1 MQPTPDTPPSTRLRD
16 GLTAAALAAVTF
28 AAFYPALGCDF
39 INFDDPEYVTKNPIV
54 ARGLSAAGTQWAFT
68 SVSAFYWHPLTWL
81 SLQMDASLSH
91 RPDGS
96 LDPRGFHRTNVL
108 LHAGSAA
115 LLFLALRSLTGA
127 YWRSLATVALF
138 ALHPLRVESVA
149 WVAERKDVLSVFFGF
164 AALWAYARYAAA
176 PSAVRYLAVALA
188 LALSLMSKPMLVT
201 LPFLFLVLDWWPLAR
216 WPGRG
221 VRQLLLEKIP
231 LLALVVA
238 CGVVA
243 FIGQVGH
250 GAVGGLGVFTLPQ
263 RVANAIVSYVIYLR
277 MAVWPAKLAV
287 FYPHPAY
294 FWGGGLPAWEVAGAA
309 LLLVA
314 VTAAAVVLR
323 GRAPYFLAGWLWY
336 LGTLLPVIGLAQA
349 GAQARADRFTYFPQV
364 GIAVA
369 VCWGVAALAGS
380 RWRVAL
386 AAAAVVLLALVVQT
400 ERQLSTWRNSL
411 TLWAHALKNA
421 PESPESLIHYGD
433 ALSREPGERR
443 REEAVASYSRALDLD
458 GTSAAA
464 HNGLGI
470 LYLRAGQWE
479 KAQEQFEAACRL
491 PPTLPESHTNLG
503 VVLSQLGKFDEAAR
517 EHQRAIEM
525 APELVDAY
533 GNLGQVEIARGA
545 YARAADCY
553 RNVLRLRPGD
563 ARAMT
568 NLGMVLFREKKF
580 DEALPVLREAVQ
592 RDPRS
597 APAHVFLGL
606 VLQEQGDSREAGEH
620 LNQASRLD
628 PGLVQRLGGMNRR
641 DGSPSGPRD
650 AKP

>member
-1 MQPTPDTPPSTRLRD
+1 MQPTPDTPRPSLGRV
-16 GLTAAALAAVTF
+16 GLTAALLATVTF
-28 AAFYPALGCDF
+28 AVFYPALRCDF
-39 INFDDPEYVTKNPIV
+39 VNFDDPEYVTRNPLV
-54 ARGLSAAGTQWAFT
+54 SRGLSAEGTRWALT

-81 SLQMDASLSH
+81 SLQTDATLSH
-91 RPDGS
+91 RPDGT

-108 LHAGSAA
+108 LHGASAA

-127 YWRSLATVALF
+127 YWRSVAAAALF

-149 WVAERKDVLSVFFGF
+149 WVAERKDVLSVFFGC

-176 PSAVRYLAVALA
+176 PTVVRYLGVAVA

-221 VRQLLLEKIP
+221 VWQLLLEKIP

-238 CGVVA
+238 CGVVT
-243 FIGQVGH
+243 FVGQVGH

-277 MAVWPAKLAV
+277 MAAWPANLAV

-294 FWGGGLPAWEVAGAA
+294 YWGGGLPTWEVAAAA

-314 VTAAAVVLR
+314 VTAGAVASR
-323 GRAPYFLAGWLWY
+323 QRAPYLLTGWLWY

-369 VCWGVAALAGS
+369 VCWGVAALVGS

-386 AAAAVVLLALVVQT
+386 AAAAAVLLMLVVQT

-411 TLWAHALKNA
+411 ALWSHALKA
-421 PESPESLIHYGD
+421 VRESPESLIHYGD
-433 ALSREPGERR
+433 ALSREPGEER
-443 REEAVASYSRALDLD
+443 REEAITSYSKALALDK
-458 GTSAAA
+458 TSAAA

-470 LYLRAGQWE
+470 LYLRAGEWN

-491 PPTLPESHTNLG
+491 PPTLPEAHTNLG
-503 VVLSQLGKFDEAAR
+503 VVLSQLGKLDEAAR
-517 EHQRAIEM
+517 EHRRAIEL
-525 APELVDAY
+525 APQLVDAY
-533 GNLGQVEIARGA
+533 GNLGQVEIGRGD
-545 YARAADCY
+545 YARAAECY

-563 ARAMT
+563 VRAMT
-568 NLGMVLFREKKF
+568 NLGLVLFREKKF
-580 DEALPVLREAVQ
+580 EEALPPLREAVQ
-592 RDPRS
+592 LDPRS
-597 APAHVFLGL
+597 AAAHLFLGL
-606 VLQEQGDSREAGEH
+606 VLDARGDAREAGEH
-620 LNQASRLD
+620 LNQAARLD
-628 PGLVQRLGGMNRR
+628 PGLVKRLEGMIRR
-641 DGSPSGPRD
+641 EGSRPPPPA